1 MSLYYQ
7 CPKCGANLDPGE
19 KCDCKE
25 EEAMKLC
32 PIRNNMCTYDT
43 CGWWVQDK
51 GCAVVVLAGR
61 MTDLPGCL
69 GRIEDTI
76 DTLDYKLLQGLKD
89 LGVGS

>member
-1 MSLYYQ
+1 
-7 CPKCGANLDPGE
+7 
-19 KCDCKE
+19 
-25 EEAMKLC
+25 
-32 PIRNNMCTYDT
+32 MCTYDT

-51 GCAVVVLAGR
+51 GCAMAVLADG

>member
-1 MSLYYQ
+1 M
-7 CPKCGANLDPGE
+7 PRVWGEPDPGE

-51 GCAVVVLAGR
+51 GCAMAVLADG

>member
-7 CPKCGANLDPGE
+7 CPECGANLDPGE

-51 GCAVVVLAGR
+51 GCAMVVLAGG
-61 MTDLPGCL
+61 MFGLPVCL
-69 GRIEDTI
+69 YAIGDAV
-76 DTLDYKLLQGLKD
+76 DTLTITYEED
-89 LGVGS
+89 